1 VTSGDQVPVPAVQGF
16 WTHKQPDLAEHVARE
31 LVQHRGEEG
40 PISRG
45 EPHLRALQ
53 LSLED
58 GDLVAQGE
66 DLGVFG
72 LVAHR
77 QQPQHR
83 QRVGQAEV
91 RQSQ

>member
-1 VTSGDQVPVPAVQGF
+1 
-16 WTHKQPDLAEHVARE
+16 
-31 LVQHRGEEG
+31 
-40 PISRG
+40 
-45 EPHLRALQ
+45 
-53 LSLED
+53 LSLKD

-72 LVAHR
+72 PVTRR

-83 QRVGQAEV
+83 QRVGHAEV